1 MMDIEDIRLFLLMD
15 ENQHANHWQ
24 NVWLMGYPLSQSV
37 VLCQHTPI
45 EERISQ
51 IQVGFEQCGDAV
63 MIVAH
68 GFACNAWVEWLF
80 HSGADLQ
87 KRISGVILAE
97 PDLNAW
103 SDDDNAPINRA
114 RANFPV
120 AWVMPNQTH
129 INYPKSKNHA
139 QRLGA
144 KHLIFPKYHTL
155 NAPLNGWQWGMSLMQ
170 DILL

>member
-1 MMDIEDIRLFLLMD
+1 M
-15 ENQHANHWQ
+15 
-24 NVWLMGYPLSQSV
+24 
-37 VLCQHTPI
+37 
-45 EERISQ
+45 
-51 IQVGFEQCGDAV
+51 
-63 MIVAH
+63 
-68 GFACNAWVEWLF
+68 
-80 HSGADLQ
+80 
-87 KRISGVILAE
+87 ILAE

-103 SDDDNAPINRA
+103 SDNDNAPINRA